1 MRFPL
6 ALQAFSAVLQGTCT
20 ENGPSCNRGIAL
32 LEGEV
37 LTGDGVTSCF
47 APFSKVVDTLL
58 GCFDITD
65 FKSLLIFFQVE
76 TSS

>member
-37 LTGDGVTSCF
+37 LTGDGATSCF
-47 APFSKVVDTLL
+47 APFSKVV
-58 GCFDITD
+58 
-65 FKSLLIFFQVE
+65 
-76 TSS
+76 